1 MMGNANNIRFKKI
14 PIEQLFSPRRKV
26 LIVLTLITIGCS
38 FLIELNPLRL
48 FNDNNLKLV
57 VDFLGA
63 AFTPAIDYE
72 NPVPDAEP
80 FLITVV
86 DSVLMTLRFA
96 LLAMSVS
103 IPIGALL
110 AFFSTTAWWPKKNRR
125 RLRQILM
132 GILIVSKSWITF
144 ARSIHELIWGL
155 LFITA
160 MGTSTTAAIVAVSI
174 PFSGILAK
182 IYSEIIEEHSRD
194 VQELFRSIGA
204 GTLSSFCIGIIPQAL
219 PDLFSYT
226 FYRLE
231 CALRTATVFGFI
243 GIETIGYRI
252 KLSSDEFHYH
262 EVWTYLYVL
271 FGTIAI
277 LEWWSRSIRKRLGTS
292 TIN

>member
-1 MMGNANNIRFKKI
+1 MMGNANNINFNKFL
-14 PIEQLFSPRRKV
+14 IEQIFSRRRKA
-26 LIVLTLITIGCS
+26 LITIACVAIVCS
-38 FLIELNPLRL
+38 FLIGLNPVRL
-48 FNDNNLKLV
+48 LNGNNLKLAGE
-57 VDFLGA
+57 FIGA

-72 NPVPDAEP
+72 NPVPGTEP

-86 DSVLMTLRFA
+86 ESVLMTLRFA

-110 AFFSTTAWWPKKNRR
+110 AFFSTTAWWPKARNKRG
-125 RLRQILM
+125 LKLLLM
-132 GILIVSKSWITF
+132 GTLIISKSWITF
-144 ARSIHELIWGL
+144 ARSIHELMWGI

-160 MGTSTTAAIVAVSI
+160 MGISTTAAIIAVSI

-182 IYSEIIEEHSRD
+182 IYSEIIEEHSTE
-194 VQELFRSIGA
+194 VQELFQSIGA
-204 GTLSSFCIGIIPQAL
+204 GVFSSFCLGIIPQAL
-219 PDLFSYT
+219 PDLLSYT

-271 FGTIAI
+271 FGSIAI
-277 LEWWSRSIRKRLGTS
+277 LEWWSRSIRKRLGGS
-292 TIN
+292 AN